1 MNDNQWLDVMSAI
14 EGWIDLSHSHPSD
27 NSIGGS
33 GGSTRGS
40 VGGFATD
47 SAHRL
52 LRRVK
57 WELAVTQSST
67 NLRLTK
73 LQQQDQLHGVSR
85 EPSSPIQ
92 ASLSP
97 RTVYGQR
104 ALWIEE
110 LTIRVMQSWFDAFYT
125 SRPSPSSSLLAL
137 ARIEE
142 LLIELQQEQ
151 RSGNFRGTSMSTII
165 AEFWI
170 SLVDGYLRLESF
182 TGIKNAS
189 RLLVMLTDDEDFT
202 SMTTSTPSD
211 ANPMIIVGE
220 LFDRLIQQCLTIKRS
235 HEKAQELLDRMDKL
249 VESGYLKEVSLSE
262 ETEKLL
268 VKSIMSLDGSETH
281 NDFNNNKVT
290 NEHPAAATTPLKR
303 DERDE
308 IQGMDATEQ
317 KPTLV
322 LSPFEVKA
330 IEQRLINAI
339 HHHHKGEIRS
349 EIHTMIEKVSTMEVS
364 SEVIMEIVKFYV
376 TQDDVETASKWLIKM
391 KPSLLVTSDI
401 VEDVLTLWSNREGP
415 RIPWKAE
422 SVMQSVFDRID
433 NTVDT
438 SGKKILLWSNLL
450 MKIWSA
456 SNDLKAPRKVFDIFM
471 EMHSNRKV
479 IPDLPSIRL
488 VFEATSSNA
497 VPGAAGVL
505 SDVVIKEW
513 THFTNIEK
521 IELAE
526 KMLVQLIEESRMDK
540 VERILELLRSDGIQA
555 NENIFKLCLDV
566 LQYSE
571 SAQLS
576 NILMFVDFFA
586 ETSDMNSIL
595 SIFTVAIQA
604 VLRSESKK
612 SSGVVESLF
621 LRGLAVIGSNTP
633 SAAEIEA
640 SNFFRNVVAIHT
652 NRKQY
657 AEAEKY
663 LLQAETMLLN
673 SGDDGTES
681 GCRHSPIPLDCYK
694 KLIIRKWYTA
704 KNYPAIETTFGRL
717 KKLAKLGYANLQPDA
732 EIYTGFIRASAAAG
746 KTKELEDAFK
756 EMIENYETIKEDRM
770 KPTTDAY
777 NTLLLA
783 RIRGN
788 DASKSQDA
796 VSVLQAM
803 ESLDVYPDVKTL
815 NLVLQSMLKA
825 KNRPAF
831 AEVTELIYRLQ
842 QTYNVKPDSYTRHLL
857 LDACTVAPREKRD
870 EAMKKSL
877 ALLHEIRT
885 KNEVGPTTYG
895 ILSRVVNMFN
905 RRGDQG
911 AKIAGLCFDLCCQ
924 DGWLTDQVKT
934 RFRKSMSS
942 SAWSEAYEQKLSE
955 SGTEPTEW
963 SRNTK

>member
-1 MNDNQWLDVMSAI
+1 MDDSQWLDVMSAI
-14 EGWIDLSHSHPSD
+14 EGWIDLSHADASD
-27 NSIGGS
+27 NSIGGN

-57 WELAVTQSST
+57 LELAVTQSST
-67 NLRLTK
+67 NVRLTK
-73 LQQQDQLHGVSR
+73 LQQQEQIHDISR
-85 EPSSPIQ
+85 KPSSPIQ
-92 ASLSP
+92 APLPP

-110 LTIRVMQSWFDAFYT
+110 LTIRVIQSWFDAFHT

-142 LLIELQQEQ
+142 MLIELQQQ
-151 RSGNFRGTSMSTII
+151 QHNRNFREATMSTII

-170 SLVDGYLRLESF
+170 ALVDGYLRIESF

-189 RLLVMLTDDEDFT
+189 RLLVTLTDDENFIA
-202 SMTTSTPSD
+202 MTMSTPSD
-211 ANPMIIVGE
+211 ANSMIVIGE

-235 HEKAQELLDRMDKL
+235 HEKAQELLDQMDKL

-268 VKSIMSLDGSETH
+268 VESIMSADSSETT
-281 NDFNNNKVT
+281 NDFNNKVT
-290 NEHPAAATTPLKR
+290 TKNEAAATLPLKR
-303 DERDE
+303 YENDE
-308 IQGMDATEQ
+308 IQGMDATEE
-317 KPTLV
+317 KPTLI

-330 IEQRLINAI
+330 MEQRLIHAI
-339 HHHHKGEIRS
+339 HHHQKGENRS
-349 EIHTMIEKVSTMEVS
+349 DIHTMIEKLSTIEVS
-364 SEVIMEIVKFYV
+364 SEIIMEIIKFYV
-376 TQDDVETASKWLIKM
+376 TEDDVETASKWLIKM
-391 KPSLLVTSDI
+391 EPSLLVTSDI
-401 VEDVLTLWSNREGP
+401 VEDVLKLWSNQEGP

-422 SVMQSVFDRID
+422 SVLQSVFDRID

-438 SGKKILLWSNLL
+438 SGTKILLWSNLL
-450 MKIWSA
+450 MKIWST
-456 SNDLKAPRKVFDIFM
+456 SNDLKAPRKIFDIFM

-488 VFEATSSNA
+488 AFEATSSNA

-513 THFTNIEK
+513 TNFTNIEK

-526 KMLVQLIEESRMDK
+526 KMLVQLVEESRLDK
-540 VERILELLRSDGIQA
+540 VERILELLSSDGIQT
-555 NENIFKLCLDV
+555 NENIFKLCLEV
-566 LQYSE
+566 LQNSE

-576 NILMFVDFFA
+576 NILMFVDFFT
-586 ETSDMNSIL
+586 ETSDMNNSI
-595 SIFTVAIQA
+595 SIYTVAIQA

-612 SSGVVESLF
+612 SSGEVESLF
-621 LRGLAVIGSNTP
+621 SRALALVGSNAP
-633 SAAEIEA
+633 SIVELEA
-640 SNFFRNVVAIHT
+640 SNFIGNVVAMHT
-652 NRKQY
+652 SRKQY

-663 LLQAETMLLN
+663 LIQAEKMLLN
-673 SGDDGTES
+673 GGGDGSEG
-681 GCRHSPIPLDCYK
+681 GCRQSPIPLDCYK
-694 KLIIRKWYTA
+694 KLIVRKWYTA
-704 KNYPAIETTFGRL
+704 KNYPAIETSFGRL
-717 KKLAKLGYANLQPDA
+717 KEFAKLGYANLQPDA

-756 EMIENYETIKEDRM
+756 EMVENYETIKEDRM

-815 NLVLQSMLKA
+815 NLVLQSMLKT

-842 QTYNVKPDSYTRHLL
+842 QTYNVKPDSFTRHLL

-870 EAMKKSL
+870 EALKKSL
-877 ALLHEIRT
+877 ATLHEIRVN
-885 KNEVGPTTYG
+885 NEVGPTTYG

-924 DGWLTDQVKT
+924 DGWLTDQIKT

-942 SAWSEAYEQKLSE
+942 RAWSEAYEQKLSQ
-955 SGTEPTEW
+955 SGAEPTEW